1 MGAMIEDLDD
11 HEGYV
16 LWRLA
21 DGVLTAA
28 WTNDNRH
35 QLTGYVADCECG
47 WRSHRAHPPTDHG
60 EEAARQEWVRE
71 HAIPELGRQAQQRRA
86 ELTQV
91 LRALGGIADFVDNPA
106 NLPRISRATDRVH
119 ELVDELQRDLDRQAT
134 AREAGGER

>member
-1 MGAMIEDLDD
+1 MGTLIEGLDD

-21 DGVLTAA
+21 DGTLTHA
-28 WTNDNRH
+28 WTNDHRR

-47 WRSHRAHPPTDHG
+47 WRSHRAHPPTDQG

-91 LRALGGIADFVDNPA
+91 LRALGRIAAFVEDPA
-106 NLPRISRATDRVH
+106 NLGRIARATDRVG
-119 ELVDELQRDLDRQAT
+119 ELVDQLQRDLDRQGT
-134 AREAGGER
+134 QRGTDGAR

>member
-1 MGAMIEDLDD
+1 MGTLIEGLDD

-21 DGVLTAA
+21 DGRLTHA
-28 WTNDNRH
+28 WTNDNRR

-47 WRSHRAHPPTDHG
+47 WRSHRAHPPTDQG
-60 EEAARQEWVRE
+60 EEAAREEWVRE

-91 LRALGGIADFVDNPA
+91 LRALGGIAAFVDNPA
-106 NLPRISRATDRVH
+106 NLGRIARATDRVG
-119 ELVDELQRDLDRQAT
+119 ELVDQLQRDLDRRAT
-134 AREAGGER
+134 QREAGGER

>member
-1 MGAMIEDLDD
+1 MGTLIEGLDD

-28 WTNDNRH
+28 WTNDNRR

-60 EEAARQEWVRE
+60 EEAARREWVRE
-71 HAIPELGRQAQQRRA
+71 HALPELGRQAQQRRA

-106 NLPRISRATDRVH
+106 NLGRIARATDRARA
-119 ELVDELQRDLDRQAT
+119 LVDELQRDLDRQRP
-134 AREAGGER
+134 REAGGEC

>member
-1 MGAMIEDLDD
+1 MGTLIEGLDD

-28 WTNDNRH
+28 WTNDNRRH
-35 QLTGYVADCECG
+35 LTGCVADCECG
-47 WRSHRAHPPTDHG
+47 WRSDRAHPPTDHG

-106 NLPRISRATDRVH
+106 NLGRIARATDRARA
-119 ELVDELQRDLDRQAT
+119 LVDELQRDLDRQRP
-134 AREAGGER
+134 REAGGER